1 MRGASRCLIVR
12 VQVLDN
18 KWGWREQGVIWNGSV
33 GVVEDGL
40 LYTQNSRSHLLEV
53 ELSLTYEASFG
64 SKGGEF

>member
-1 MRGASRCLIVR
+1 VRGASRCLIVR
-12 VQVLDN
+12 VQALDN
-18 KWGWREQGVIWNGSV
+18 KWSWREQGVFWNGSV

-53 ELSLTYEASFG
+53 ELSLIYEASFG